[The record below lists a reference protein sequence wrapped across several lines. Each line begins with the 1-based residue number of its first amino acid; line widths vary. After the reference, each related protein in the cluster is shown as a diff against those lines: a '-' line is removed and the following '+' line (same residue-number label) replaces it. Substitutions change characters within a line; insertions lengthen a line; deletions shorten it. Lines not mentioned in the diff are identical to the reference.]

1 MSKLAVT
8 NMKVNTQQI
17 LIHIYHITKENEMY
31 DRLKREN
38 QQVLVSPSVSANINF
53 TLENWKKKFKR
64 TKVIRNKTLQ
74 KIKSILFCYSTIEK
88 KRSFTIKDI

>member
-1 MSKLAVT
+1 MSKLAAT

-17 LIHIYHITKENEMY
+17 LIHIYHITKENVMY

-53 TLENWKKKFKR
+53 TSENWKKKNIKR

-88 KRSFTIKDI
+88 KDPSQ